1 MHDTPAHQG
10 RATTAEGSDDELHD
24 RALSEEIELMSDL
37 IELAAGTPRP
47 TQQEIDVALG
57 VDDEGSSAPA

>member
-1 MHDTPAHQG
+1 V
-10 RATTAEGSDDELHD
+10 SDDELHD

-57 VDDEGSSAPA
+57 VHDEGSTAQA